1 MKIIAHREDTCEGN
15 HFRFIEERYNLF
27 WDKTIKTEENGVWY
41 RKVRQKEMMKPSCY
55 IVSFFVTK

>member
-27 WDKTIKTEENGVWY
+27 WDKTIKTEENGAGRVMKR
-41 RKVRQKEMMKPSCY
+41 RKCME
-55 IVSFFVTK
+55 